1 MRHSSSIKSGFKM
14 VVTAFCLLLA
24 CGQSIA
30 ATEVNGVKFE
40 DTAKVGGKELKLN
53 GAGMRVKAAFFK
65 LYVAGLYLT
74 DKKTTTADI
83 LALSGPKRVQIVM
96 QREISSEDF
105 GDAFMKGLNDNSDKA
120 EKSKLV
126 NQTVLFGELFAS
138 VPSLKKGDILLLDFT
153 PGTGMQSFL
162 NGKQVG
168 QTIPEPLFFN
178 AVLKIWLGDRAVDS
192 TLKEKLLGDKG

>member
-1 MRHSSSIKSGFKM
+1 MRQTNRLTTGLKYLIASCSLI
-14 VVTAFCLLLA
+14 LA
-24 CGQSIA
+24 CGQSFA
-30 ATEVNGVKFE
+30 STEVNGVKFE
-40 DTAKVGGKELKLN
+40 DTAKVGGKDLKLN

-83 LALSGPKRVQIVM
+83 LALTGPKRVQIVM
-96 QREISSEDF
+96 LREISSEDF
-105 GDAFMKGLNDNSDKA
+105 GEAFMKGLNDNSDKA

-126 NQTVLFGELFAS
+126 NQTVSFGELFAS
-138 VPSLKKGDILLLDFT
+138 VPSLKKGDVLMLDWN

-162 NGKQVG
+162 NGKQIG
-168 QTIPEPLFFN
+168 ATIAEPLFFN

-192 TLKEKLLGDKG
+192 TLKEKMLGDKG

>member
-1 MRHSSSIKSGFKM
+1 MRHTFSIKSGFK
-14 VVTAFCLLLA
+14 VFLA
-24 CGQSIA
+24 SLSFALVCGQSLA

-40 DTAKVGGKELKLN
+40 DTVKVAGKDLKLN

-65 LYVAGLYLT
+65 LYVAGLYLPE
-74 DKKTTTADI
+74 KKTTTADI
-83 LALSGPKRVQIVM
+83 LALTGPKRMQIVM

-126 NQTVLFGELFAS
+126 NQTVVFGEMFAS
-138 VPSLKKGDILLLDFT
+138 VPGLKKGDLLTLDWT

-162 NGKQVG
+162 NGKQIG
-168 QTIPEPLFFN
+168 QTIAEPLFFN
-178 AVLKIWLGDRAVDS
+178 AVLKIWLGERAVDS
-192 TLKEKLLGDKG
+192 TLKDKLLGEKN